1 MLRQLY
7 QYDYNLKDDDIRYFI
22 IDKVISDKPIDF
34 YGMKI
39 KHINADDMLENGEK
53 WMNRLL
59 SPFLNN
65 IDVYIGDTQDLDVGL
80 LEIFC
85 YETKNQL
92 NKGEVEDTFE
102 DLLIDSISYF
112 FGIDKGRIGLKE
124 YITSDNK
131 YKVDLVIVDET
142 NPIVNP
148 PKLFM
153 SSRMFEELKKII
165 LLIYNDGKEFHREDY
180 LKQNDK
186 ELTSNNANDAERLK
200 RFYQGANAYKKSTE
214 KDNKGKINKIA
225 RFSNVYNTVV
235 NWACNGD
242 YEKALKRNIYQLY
255 STYNFIHAESNYNYV
270 LNISSNG
277 MATESLKIV
286 PLPEQVAK

>member
-1 MLRQLY
+1 
-7 QYDYNLKDDDIRYFI
+7 
-22 IDKVISDKPIDF
+22 
-34 YGMKI
+34 MKI